1 MGDETAAKSFGIT
14 QRDLLGS
21 AKAVGR
27 RMKRRKPMA
36 QQESE
41 DCIVPKAPGNRSQTR
56 DTRLTGGGKAVPVKE
71 EERQQRLKFVAAE
84 NLRQR
89 GAEGRR
95 DEDRSTSRL
104 HKVRKTKGK
113 PKRVGPARM
122 EEAVECLEKAFEKV
136 AANQGAPGPDRQSI
150 EYVRE
155 HLQELLVELRVSML
169 DGSYRPGDIRRVWI
183 PKAGGGQRGLGIP
196 NVVDRMVQEAIRLVI
211 EPEYEPRFHGSSHG
225 FRPNRGCQ
233 TAIAEAR
240 SYVAEGYEWVVD
252 LDLEKFFDRVHHQ
265 RLMGRLAQR
274 LEDKR
279 LLALIG
285 RMLKA
290 KVVMPDGVKVST
302 EEGVPQGGPLSPLLS
317 NIVLSELDEELARR
331 GRRFVR
337 YADDCNIYVRSVR
350 AGQRVMA
357 SVTSFINRR
366 LRLKVNENKSA
377 VARPETRHFLGY
389 RLQAVAA
396 GGPAEVLL
404 SERSEKR
411 LRERIR
417 ELTPR
422 SRGRS
427 LAATISELNA
437 YLQGWLGHF
446 RVCTSGIEQ
455 SIQRTDAHIRRRLRA
470 IVLKH
475 WKTKRTIARRLIR
488 LGIKRKTAWQRIY
501 EGRQSLWALSHNP
514 AVDRGLRNAYF
525 AKRGLVSLL
534 DQFRLFWAAINAPA
548 QLSLPLGTER
558 SGTGR

>member
-1 MGDETAAKSFGIT
+1 
-14 QRDLLGS
+14 
-21 AKAVGR
+21 
-27 RMKRRKPMA
+27 MKRRKPMA

-41 DCIVPKAPGNRSQTR
+41 DRTVPKAPGNRSQTR
-56 DTRLTGGGKAVPVKE
+56 STRLPGGGKAIPVKE
-71 EERQQRLKFVAAE
+71 EERQRRLNFVTAE
-84 NLRQR
+84 NPRQR
-89 GAEGRR
+89 GAESRR
-95 DEDRSTSRL
+95 GVDRSIPRVQ
-104 HKVRKTKGK
+104 KVRKAKGK

-122 EEAVECLEKAFEKV
+122 GEVVERLEEAFEKV

-150 EYVRE
+150 EHVRE
-155 HLQELLVELRVSML
+155 HLQELMPGLRASLL

-196 NVVDRMVQEAIRLVI
+196 NVVDRMVQEAVRLVL
-211 EPEYEPRFHGSSHG
+211 EPVYEPTFHESSHG
-225 FRPNRGCQ
+225 FRPNRSCQ

-240 SYVAEGYEWVVD
+240 SYVEKGNEWVVD
-252 LDLEKFFDRVHHQ
+252 LDLEKFFDRVSHQ

-274 LEDKR
+274 LDDKP

-331 GRRFVR
+331 GHRFVR
-337 YADDCNIYVRSVR
+337 YADDCNIYVRSER

-357 SVTSFINRR
+357 SVKSFINRR
-366 LRLKVNENKSA
+366 LRLKVNESKSA

-389 RLQAVAA
+389 RLQLAE
-396 GGPAEVLL
+396 GGPVEVLL
-404 SERSEKR
+404 SERSAKR
-411 LRERIR
+411 LSERIR

-427 LAATISELNA
+427 LQATITEVNG

-446 RVCTSGIEQ
+446 GICTPGVEQ

-475 WKTKRTIARRLIR
+475 WKTKRTTARRLIR
-488 LGIKRKTAWQRIY
+488 LGIRRKTAWQRIY
-501 EGRQSLWALSHNP
+501 EGRQSTWALSHNP

-525 AKRGLVSLL
+525 AERGLVSLL
-534 DQFRLFWAAINAPA
+534 DRFRLIWATLNAPA
-548 QLSLPLGTER
+548 QLVLPLETTR
-558 SGTGR
+558 S

>member
-1 MGDETAAKSFGIT
+1 MVAKSFGIT

-41 DCIVPKAPGNRSQTR
+41 NRTVPKAAGNRSETR
-56 DTRLTGGGKAVPVKE
+56 KARLSRGGKAVPVKE
-71 EERQQRLKFVAAE
+71 KERQQRLNFETAE
-84 NLRQR
+84 NPRQR
-89 GAEGRR
+89 GAEGRK
-95 DEDRSTSRL
+95 DVDRSTSRL
-104 HKVRKTKGK
+104 QKVRKSKSRSK
-113 PKRVGPARM
+113 KVGPARM
-122 EEAVECLEKAFEKV
+122 EEVVEHLEEAFGKV
-136 AANQGAPGPDRQSI
+136 AANQGSPGPDRQSI
-150 EYVRE
+150 EYVCE
-155 HLQELLVELRVSML
+155 HMQELLSELRVSML

-196 NVVDRMVQEAIRLVI
+196 NVVDRVAQEAIRMVL
-211 EPEYEPRFHGSSHG
+211 EPVYEPIFHESSHG
-225 FRPNRGCQ
+225 FRPNRSCQ
-233 TAIAEAR
+233 TAIDEAR
-240 SYVAEGYEWVVD
+240 SYVEKGNEWVVD

-274 LEDKR
+274 LDDKR
-279 LLALIG
+279 LLVLIG

-317 NIVLSELDEELARR
+317 NIVLSELDEELAQR
-331 GRRFVR
+331 GHRFVR
-337 YADDCNIYVRSVR
+337 YADDCNIYVRSER

-366 LRLKVNENKSA
+366 LRLKVNESKSA

-389 RLQAVAA
+389 RLQPVES
-396 GGPAEVLL
+396 GRVEVML

-411 LRERIR
+411 LRQRIL

-422 SRGRS
+422 SCGRS
-427 LAATISELNA
+427 LDAIISEINV

-455 SIQRTDAHIRRRLRA
+455 VIQRADAHIRRRLRA

-475 WKTKRTIARRLIR
+475 WKTKRTMARRLIQ
-488 LGIKRKTAWQRIY
+488 LGIKRKSAWQGIY
-501 EGRQSLWALSHNP
+501 KGRQSIWALSHNP
-514 AVDRGLRNAYF
+514 VVDRGLRNAYF
-525 AKRGLVSLL
+525 ANRGFVTLL
-534 DQFRLFWAAINAPA
+534 GRFRLIWAAINAPA
-548 QLSLPLGTER
+548 QLMLPLGSTR
-558 SGTGR
+558 S